1 MKNRYTNPDFFV
13 LTDGCSVVTWG
24 SHKLLTHLTE
34 AQDKANKL
42 TYLRLNFSLTVSRL
56 RNRKDIK
63 GEKEEKRLQVS
74 DFRCLTSLQ
83 YGNHEA
89 TNVEKMSEVVKTKCI
104 WVWQQQHSRA
114 WAVVLPEHNDRQL
127 SRAPLAALGH
137 EEQWTRHV
145 KQGKSRRKQK
155 MHGKQNDTVSRTF
168 PTQSQTIYGHFYKLT
183 WTQERTFCYGML
195 YNSSK
200 SSLNAD
206 CLFTQQVISILPS
219 CSHQVAI
226 LHTSV
231 KSENTCIILDKS
243 KFQSWSSHHLI
254 QCHAVLQVNSHNLA
268 SYRCSTSPLYTTVA
282 GTLWPPN
289 MSTHPTIIGQ
299 SNNALPGTPTIPTQS
314 PYQSP
319 SSTLSHRDTISTH
332 SPILRS
338 SPSSPIT
345 QPTKGNNT

>member
-282 GTLWPPN
+282 GTLWHTQHVN
-289 MSTHPTIIGQ
+289 TSYHNRSIQQCFTRHTHHT
-299 SNNALPGTPTIPTQS
+299 NTLS

-338 SPSSPIT
+338 SPSSPSH
-345 QPTKGNNT
+345 